1 MEPTIES
8 NIDDSLETMVEES
21 FEAIQEESLES
32 DTESKTSSTRRIKI
46 KVNETDYADIEEE
59 IYDYMD
65 EYMETEILQMSKP
78 SFNDIFIQS
87 ITEIIYEYW
96 LHCGLCTED
105 DIEDIE
111 ELIETIAENYFM
123 INDIP
128 SRSISYETILDQN
141 QQNLETRNQQILQ
154 QIQTLIDVPQVKQKT
169 PAWYEQRSK
178 LITASNIWKC
188 LSSQSNQN
196 SIIYEK
202 CKPHEGFSM
211 DYVNTNSP
219 MHWGVKYE
227 PLTIMVY
234 EHMYQTEIQEFGCIP
249 HPTYS
254 FIGASPDGINVD
266 PNSPRYGS
274 MLEIKNIY
282 NRDITQTP
290 KEEYWIQCQVQME
303 TCNLDDCDFV
313 ETRFNEYPNEDNFY
327 EDTSHEYKGVILY
340 FIKRVNNE
348 RDLAN
353 FQENGNGNR
362 IATTSLQN
370 ANNPHYVYMPLDMS
384 SMENPKESIETWIR
398 EKKEELATDYVLF
411 STLYW
416 YLDEFSCM
424 LIKRNRKWFQAALPK
439 FAETWDTIIKERV
452 DGFSHRMPN
461 KRVKHTSNTILHSND
476 KIVVE
481 KTVGEHSQQIKNM
494 PQTNRICLVK
504 LPIGE

>member
-1 MEPTIES
+1 MEPTMK
-8 NIDDSLETMVEES
+8 DPLETMPEDP
-21 FEAIQEESLES
+21 LES
-32 DTESKTSSTRRIKI
+32 DTESKTASTRRIKI
-46 KVNETDYADIEEE
+46 MVNETDYADIEED
-59 IYDYMD
+59 IYNCMD
-65 EYMETEILQMSKP
+65 EYMETGILKMSSP
-78 SFNDIFIQS
+78 SFHTTFIQS
-87 ITEIIYEYW
+87 IADIIYDYW

-105 DIEDIE
+105 DMEDIE
-111 ELIETIAENYFM
+111 ELIETIADNYFM
-123 INDIP
+123 VNDIP
-128 SRSISYETILDQN
+128 PRSISYETIIEQN
-141 QQNLETRNQQILQ
+141 QENVETQYAKNDKIMQ
-154 QIQTLIDVPQVKQKT
+154 QIQTLMDVPQVKQKT

-202 CKPHEGFSM
+202 CKPNEGFNM

-227 PLTIMVY
+227 PLTVMVY
-234 EHMYQTEIQEFGCIP
+234 ENMYQTEIQEFGCIP
-249 HPTYS
+249 HSTYP

-266 PNSPRYGS
+266 PNSLRYGR

-282 NRDITQTP
+282 NREITQFP

-303 TCNLDDCDFV
+303 TCNLEDCDFV
-313 ETRFNEYPNEDNFY
+313 ETRFKEYPSEEEFY
-327 EDTSHEYKGVILY
+327 DDTNREYKGVILY

-353 FQENGNGNR
+353 FDENGNENGNR

-370 ANNPHYVYMPLDMS
+370 ANSPYYVYMPLDIS
-384 SMENPKESIETWIR
+384 SVENPKESIETWIQEMKR
-398 EKKEELATDYVLF
+398 EHATDYVLF

-416 YLDEFSCM
+416 YLDEFSCI

-439 FAETWDTIIKERV
+439 FAETWDTITKEKV
-452 DGFSHRMPN
+452 HGFSHRMPN
-461 KRVKHTSNTILHSND
+461 KRVKPTIYNTHD

-481 KTVGEHSQQIKNM
+481 KTHGEHSQQIKNM
-494 PQTNRICLVK
+494 PHTNRICLVK
-504 LPIGE
+504 LPIEE